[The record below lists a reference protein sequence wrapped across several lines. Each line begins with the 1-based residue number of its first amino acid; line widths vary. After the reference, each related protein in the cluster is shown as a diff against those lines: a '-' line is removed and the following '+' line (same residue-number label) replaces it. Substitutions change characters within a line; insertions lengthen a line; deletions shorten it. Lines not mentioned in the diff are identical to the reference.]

1 MNAYELADLMTG
13 CPVKCYTQGDTRVD
27 FHEIANMLRDQ
38 ANQIEKLQ
46 KENAEFRGHI
56 STLFKEYKE
65 YWEKHK

>member
-1 MNAYELADLMTG
+1 MNAYELADWLDEWANNYSKWSDEES
-13 CPVKCYTQGDTRVD
+13 CLKPVV
-27 FHEIANMLRDQ
+27 NMLRDQ

-65 YWEKHK
+65 YWEEHK